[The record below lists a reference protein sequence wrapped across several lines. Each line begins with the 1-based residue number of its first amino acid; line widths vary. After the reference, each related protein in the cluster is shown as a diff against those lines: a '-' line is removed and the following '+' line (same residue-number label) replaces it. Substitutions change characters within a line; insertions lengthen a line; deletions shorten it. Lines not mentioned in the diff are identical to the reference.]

1 MNEMALVT
9 KTNLVSGL
17 TNAVQTSDAC
27 VNDRLERW
35 PGHLV
40 AGFRR
45 LLVYVMRYAR

>member
-1 MNEMALVT
+1 MNEMVLVT

-17 TNAVQTSDAC
+17 TNAIQNHATS
-27 VNDRLERW
+27 VNGRLNRW

-40 AGFRR
+40 ADIRR